1 MGLPVLLK
9 QPKILLIGAG
19 NVALQKASVL
29 FANKIDF
36 FVISL
41 EFLDEMFKYTNNF
54 SVKNFEISDIE
65 GYDYV
70 IDGTGNQEVASKLLE
85 EKKKRFFLLNIVDV
99 PEHCDFYFQALV
111 NIGKL
116 QISVSSNGA
125 SPLVAQKVRDKIK
138 NIIPNEL
145 EEILDEA
152 ASNRAMGIINK
163 EEIKEKANNI
173 LCKAYVIGCGTGDV
187 ELLTI
192 RAYKAIQNL
201 EVALIDALI
210 SDEIKAIIP
219 KNCEIVDVGKRKDF
233 HKKNQDEINEIFH
246 SYLKQGKNVGR
257 LKSGDPYLYGRGA
270 EEVVYLKDRGINS
283 IEVIPGVTS
292 ALSGCT
298 ASGIPVTHRDMAKS
312 FSVVTAHLKGNSIN
326 LDWVD
331 LLKKEQHTTVVLMG
345 VSRVGEIKKAA
356 IEIGCDM
363 NLPFAIISN
372 ATRKNQKVY
381 NGILEDIDKIAPKDR
396 QPSIIVFGEVA
407 NFSEV
412 LPHFIPTKIETI

>member
-29 FANKIDF
+29 FENKIDF
-36 FVISL
+36 FVISS
-41 EFLDEMFKYTNNF
+41 EFLDDMFKYANHFT
-54 SVKNFEISDIE
+54 VKDFEISDID
-65 GYDYV
+65 GYDYIV
-70 IDGTGNQEVASKLLE
+70 DATGNEEVASQLLK

-125 SPLVAQKVRDKIK
+125 SPIVAKKVREKIK
-138 NIIPNEL
+138 NIIPNEI

-152 ASNRAMGIINK
+152 SINRVKGIINK
-163 EEIKEKANNI
+163 EEIVEKTNLA

-201 EVALIDALI
+201 DVALVDALI

-219 KNCEIVDVGKRKDF
+219 KTCEIVDVGKRKDF

-246 SYLKQGKNVGR
+246 SYLKQGKSVGR

-270 EEVVYLKDRGINS
+270 EEVVYLKDRGINC

-326 LDWVD
+326 IDWVD
-331 LLKKEQHTTVVLMG
+331 LLKKKQHTTVVLMG
-345 VSRVGEIKKAA
+345 VSRVEEIKKAA

-381 NGILEDIDKIAPKDR
+381 NGKLEELDTIAPKDR

-412 LPHFIPTKIETI
+412 LPHFIPTEC